1 MTTPSVFPVWS
12 PSPDAVADLLA
23 QRVLVRGGQAV
34 GTFTAAT
41 KPTAAQVQRI
51 ADAVAREVEI
61 ATGPLPADYFDSASD
76 VAALGAAARV
86 ELSFFPRDTER
97 GTYDDL
103 AVLYTA
109 ALARLVLATRGGQS
123 EGRSSAPVFGF
134 PVVPPWRSYEAWL

>member
-1 MTTPSVFPVWS
+1 MTTPAVRPAWT
-12 PSPDAVADLLA
+12 PTPDAVADLLA

-34 GTFTAAT
+34 GTFTATT
-41 KPTAAQVQRI
+41 KPTVTQVQRI

-61 ATGPLPADYFDSASD
+61 ATGPLPDSYTDSAAD

-103 AVLYTA
+103 AALYAA
-109 ALARLVLATRGGQS
+109 ALARLVLATRGGQG
-123 EGRSSAPVFGF
+123 EGRSSAPVFAF
-134 PVVPPWRSYEAWL
+134 PAVEPWRSYEAWL